1 MKRRV
6 TLNLSDDI
14 LRRALEIAANSDR
27 NLEHVLEEW
36 IDRSADEI
44 PMEAMSDREILALCN
59 FEMNVVHTQELR
71 DLLQADRTR
80 TLSADESKRMDELL
94 QTYRRGTIRK
104 ARAMEV
110 AKARG
115 LISRSGD

>member
-6 TLNLSDDI
+6 TLNLSDNI

-27 NLEHVLEEW
+27 DLEHVLEEW

-59 FEMNVVHTQELR
+59 FEMNLVQTQELR
-71 DLLQADRTR
+71 HLLNADRAGN
-80 TLSADESKRMDELL
+80 LSIDESTRMDELL
-94 QTYRRGTIRK
+94 QIYRRGIIRK

-115 LISRSGD
+115 LLTRSAD